1 MCRAK
6 YQNTMELGRNFS
18 LAIILLNDKIRN
30 ISTQLVYR
38 AVLQF
43 NTSAIVHSDLPSKP
57 PHFKYYRF
65 TQKPGFK
72 HRFQTSSRQ
81 LDMFKRIL
89 CNVIPDV
96 SSDQVVTRCTLF
108 DRLADKV
115 VPEYMSNT
123 T

>member
-1 MCRAK
+1 MKPR
-6 YQNTMELGRNFS
+6 RNFS
-18 LAIILLNDKIRN
+18 LDIILPKDKIRK

-38 AVLQF
+38 PVLQF
-43 NTSAIVHSDLPSKP
+43 NTSGIVPSEQPSKP

-89 CNVIPDV
+89 CYVILDV
-96 SSDQVVTRCTLF
+96 WSDQVVTRCTLF
-108 DRLADKV
+108 DRLTNKV